1 MSLKQSIPLKSVAN
15 ARELGGYCTADGKII
30 RRGVLLRTGNLN
42 DITAEDIQIL
52 KNQYRLSNIIDLR
65 MDMEIGD
72 YEDPVIGGVCNT
84 HLNVISN
91 QKFEQQ
97 EMADVDINKLDIIR
111 LVELCEQMGMLDDKM
126 YIDFLES
133 ETGKRAFSQFF
144 RILLESSPDRAVLW
158 HCTSGKDRTGLAAM
172 LTLSVLGVEESDI
185 IDDYMLTNEYNAGRI
200 ERTRQHLRTRG
211 CNDALTEKATLV
223 FDAVDRRMMENAIA
237 YLKEKY
243 GSVVGYIRSE
253 LNISDEEIDM
263 LKEKYSE

>member
-1 MSLKQSIPLKSVAN
+1 M
-15 ARELGGYCTADGKII
+15 
-30 RRGVLLRTGNLN
+30 
-42 DITAEDIQIL
+42 
-52 KNQYRLSNIIDLR
+52 
-65 MDMEIGD
+65 
-72 YEDPVIGGVCNT
+72 
-84 HLNVISN
+84 
-91 QKFEQQ
+91 
-97 EMADVDINKLDIIR
+97 DINKLDIIR

-133 ETGKRAFSQFF
+133 ETGKRAFSQFL